1 MKPAFAHP
9 GRSPE
14 FLSRLHDGDL
24 SAAER
29 VQFES
34 HRAHCAECRGAA
46 AQFEAALAL
55 FRSNRPRPPAPDL
68 SARILRKLRTVSPR
82 RSPLGVSFG
91 IDLRWAGAFAAALLA
106 VIIGSEVVLRREA
119 AERRL
124 AQAPATIPVTVES
137 QPIPAD
143 GARRDSAAAN
153 AENERKVPPGAA
165 GAPASEPR
173 PPQNALKES
182 EHAQSRN
189 QAAFA
194 PAPPQRAERDEERS
208 QKDLD
213 GQIATAAPAAPKPQS
228 APAARSNKQAKV
240 KTEQGFAAQLQERAG
255 GEGGTTSRLATDS
268 LAAPPHLE
276 ITSLDGTGTVP
287 AVSNADSIEVPTDLK
302 GRAFVLVVEASG
314 RVLEARPDDSDLRK
328 KLYRQEASRE
338 SSVADDK
345 SAPANDKVVV
355 AKEKGKGPP
364 SLLELRFQPGDR
376 PRLLRV
382 RVQ

>member
-1 MKPAFAHP
+1 MELRRDRSVSQDPRRHGQIAHRARPRAVEGHPAAPDDQRKKLVMKPAFAHP

-137 QPIPAD
+137 QP
-143 GARRDSAAAN
+143 RSSDSGRKDSSAAN
-153 AENERKVPPGAA
+153 AENERK
-165 GAPASEPR
+165 
-173 PPQNALKES
+173 
-182 EHAQSRN
+182 
-189 QAAFA
+189 
-194 PAPPQRAERDEERS
+194 
-208 QKDLD
+208 
-213 GQIATAAPAAPKPQS
+213 
-228 APAARSNKQAKV
+228 
-240 KTEQGFAAQLQERAG
+240 
-255 GEGGTTSRLATDS
+255 
-268 LAAPPHLE
+268 
-276 ITSLDGTGTVP
+276 
-287 AVSNADSIEVPTDLK
+287 
-302 GRAFVLVVEASG
+302 
-314 RVLEARPDDSDLRK
+314 
-328 KLYRQEASRE
+328 
-338 SSVADDK
+338 
-345 SAPANDKVVV
+345 
-355 AKEKGKGPP
+355 
-364 SLLELRFQPGDR
+364 
-376 PRLLRV
+376 
-382 RVQ
+382 

>member
-55 FRSNRPRPPAPDL
+55 FRSNRPRPAAPDL
-68 SARILRKLRTVSPR
+68 SARILRKLQAASPR

-137 QPIPAD
+137 QPRSSD
-143 GARRDSAAAN
+143 SGRRDAAAAN
-153 AENERKVPPGAA
+153 AENERKVPPAPA
-165 GAPASEPR
+165 GAPVSEPR
-173 PPQNALKES
+173 PPRNALKEA
-182 EHAQSRN
+182 EQAQSRN

-194 PAPPQRAERDEERS
+194 PAPPARAESDEEVT

-213 GQIATAAPAAPKPQS
+213 GRLTNAAPSEPKPQS
-228 APAARSNKQAKV
+228 PPAARSNKQAKV
-240 KTEQGFAAQLQERAG
+240 KTEQGFAAQLQEHAG

-268 LAAPPHLE
+268 LAAPPRLE
-276 ITSLDGTGTVP
+276 LTALDGAGPVP
-287 AVSNADSIEVPTDLK
+287 ALSNAEAIEIPAELK

-328 KLYRQEASRE
+328 RLFRQEASRE
-338 SSVADDK
+338 GSVADEK
-345 SAPANDKVVV
+345 SAAANDKVAV
-355 AKEKGKGPP
+355 AKEKGPP

-382 RVQ
+382 RVR

>member
-1 MKPAFAHP
+1 MKPAIAHP

-34 HRAHCAECRGAA
+34 HRAHCNECRGAA

-68 SARILRKLRTVSPR
+68 SARILRKLQSVSPR

-124 AQAPATIPVTVES
+124 AQAPSTIPVTVES
-137 QPIPAD
+137 APRSSDA
-143 GARRDSAAAN
+143 ARRDSGATN
-153 AENERKVPPGAA
+153 AENERKVPPAAA

-173 PPQNALKES
+173 SPQNVLKES
-182 EHAQSRN
+182 AQSQSRN

-194 PAPPQRAERDEERS
+194 PVPPARAENDEESS

-213 GQIATAAPAAPKPQS
+213 GQIAAAAPAAPKPQP
-228 APAARSNKQAKV
+228 APAARSSKQAKV
-240 KTEQGFAAQLQERAG
+240 KTEQGAVAQLQERAG
-255 GEGGTTSRLATDS
+255 GEGGTTSKLATDS
-268 LAAPPHLE
+268 LAAAPRLE
-276 ITSLDGTGTVP
+276 ITSLDGAGPVP
-287 AVSNADSIEVPTDLK
+287 PVSNAGAIEVPAELK

-314 RVLEARPDDSDLRK
+314 RVLQARPDDPDLRK
-328 KLYRQEASRE
+328 KLVRPEASRE
-338 SSVADDK
+338 ASVADDK
-345 SAPANDKVVV
+345 GVLANDKVV
-355 AKEKGKGPP
+355 AKEKGPP
-364 SLLELRFQPGDR
+364 SLLELRFQAGDR